1 MNSGEALEKLAST
14 PLSAALPI
22 ITKWALEGSAYVNAQ
37 EKPNPDDDL
46 DPTGSV
52 LASGLFTSRCLE
64 ILFHSVFSGNSTGS
78 DGSTAESL
86 PSMLN
91 DCLRAVLACGLQG
104 LSSTTSAAAAASG
117 EAAAVLPS
125 QVSPLITAIDEA
137 ANSATQNILSLR
149 STLQAAVSLFSTSTA
164 STNSAVGEGN
174 ISAVELALPLA
185 VSCAKL
191 VVSLRKAICVL
202 NRKALLDDR
211 ERQALADLVKVE
223 EHAKAGMPM
232 LPVPPSQ
239 PSVSASFSP
248 RRGGGGGGAGAMP
261 SPTSSSSSVS
271 APAALVDM
279 TSLVEFYG
287 EAHSVVEALGAIDY
301 NAPNAGADKMFH
313 SALDIVHEATQS
325 TTPLVAAVVSK
336 MQSALPSSPSS
347 PQATRHASAV
357 NPEIAVKKA
366 QDELRAAREKLS
378 SVILPIQSRYTSSRD
393 RRLALEAERN
403 ALMAKLAAVEEEIES
418 VSGKEAAAE
427 EQLREAL
434 SIHQPIVEQAARKE
448 RLAEEAA
455 LKINAA
461 PFVSKAINSVSTS
474 FTHSVKSAAEA
485 IESAKKANDKV
496 SKDKVSTLSTASSVP
511 SPYLRAMI
519 AYLKLQAL
527 LLTNLIKRASV
538 NRQQAIQLSETEK
551 QLTQIG
557 GMVREAKEARDK
569 ARDALEKA
577 LQDED
582 SIRSL
587 RQQSSI
593 LVRTGVKQRYSPT
606 VLATFQRMS
615 PFEQGTL
622 HIIRALATGLGL
634 DADLCEQQDGS
645 AGGGGGGGG
654 WEMFSLP
661 SNADST
667 LHSEVANARQCLKS
681 AVGSSNVPLLTA
693 STATVAAASP
703 AVAPV
708 PPKASSVTPASPAA
722 SQKASAKTSSTIA
735 SPAAS
740 SSSSTVSSPRRPAP
754 SASKEK
760 KEPVVIDRR
769 TTSASKSTAVPT
781 PSSAAAS
788 ASISGAA
795 VGGGGVGAGS
805 AKKSSPWGAV
815 ASSPMRVP
823 FPKDLDSSPSDGIS
837 WGDQVLDSDKK
848 AESTSVEK
856 Q

>member
-64 ILFHSVFSGNSTGS
+64 ILFHSVISGNSTGS

-164 STNSAVGEGN
+164 STNSAVGGGN
-174 ISAVELALPLA
+174 LSAVELALPLA

-313 SALDIVHEATQS
+313 SVLDIVHEATQS

-336 MQSALPSSPSS
+336 MQSALPSSTSS
-347 PQATRHASAV
+347 PQSTRHASAV

-418 VSGKEAAAE
+418 VSGKEATAE

-434 SIHQPIVEQAARKE
+434 SIHQPIVEEAARKE

-485 IESAKKANDKV
+485 IESAKKAKDKV

-587 RQQSSI
+587 RQQSSV

-645 AGGGGGGGG
+645 AGGGGGGG

-681 AVGSSNVPLLTA
+681 ALGSSNVPLLTA
-693 STATVAAASP
+693 STATVAAASA

-708 PPKASSVTPASPAA
+708 PPKDSSVTPASPAA
-722 SQKASAKTSSTIA
+722 SQKSSAKTSSTIA
-735 SPAAS
+735 SPAA
-740 SSSSTVSSPRRPAP
+740 SSTVSSPRRPAP

-788 ASISGAA
+788 ASKSGAA
-795 VGGGGVGAGS
+795 VGGGGGGVGAGS
-805 AKKSSPWGAV
+805 AKKNSPWGAV

-837 WGDQVLDSDKK
+837 WGDQVLDNDKK